1 MQISGMLE
9 LLHRPWPWYV
19 TGPFLGLVATGLLV
33 IGNKQLGVSSNFRH
47 LCAAALPRNVTF
59 FKYDWTRSGLWNLV
73 FAGGIVVGGFVGGVL
88 LASPEPVAI
97 TARAHADLVRLGVHD
112 FSGLVP
118 HQLFHW
124 GALLT
129 LKGWLL
135 IVGGGFLIGFGTA
148 YAGGCTSGHGITGL
162 ADLQLPSLIAV
173 VAFFAAGALASHF
186 LLPLLLSG

>member
-1 MQISGMLE
+1 MLE
-9 LLHRPWPWYV
+9 LLHHPWPWYV
-19 TGPFLGLVATGLLV
+19 TGPLLGLVATSLLV

-47 LCAAALPRNVTF
+47 LCAAVFPRNVEF
-59 FKYDWTRSGLWNLV
+59 FKYDWTRTGLWNLV
-73 FAGGIVVGGFVGGVL
+73 FAGGIVVGGFIGGVL
-88 LASPEPVAI
+88 LASPEPVAV
-97 TARAHADLVRLGVHD
+97 TARAHADLAGLGVHD
-112 FSGLVP
+112 FAGLVP

-148 YAGGCTSGHGITGL
+148 YAGGCSSGHGITGL

-186 LLPLLLSG
+186 LLPLLLTG

>member
-1 MQISGMLE
+1 MLE

-19 TGPFLGLVATGLLV
+19 TGPLLGLVAAALLV
-33 IGNKQLGVSSNFRH
+33 IGNKPLGVSSNFRH
-47 LCAAALPRNVTF
+47 LCAAAFPHNVTF
-59 FKYDWTRSGLWNLV
+59 FQYDWKRSGLWNLV
-73 FAGGIVVGGFVGGVL
+73 FVGGIVVGGFIGGVL
-88 LASPEPVAI
+88 LANPEPVAI
-97 TARAHADLVRLGVHD
+97 TARAHADLAGLGVHD
-112 FSGLVP
+112 FTGLVP

-129 LKGWLL
+129 PKGFLL

-162 ADLQLPSLIAV
+162 ADLQLPSLIAT

-186 LLPLLLSG
+186 LLPLLISG

>member
-1 MQISGMLE
+1 M
-9 LLHRPWPWYV
+9 
-19 TGPFLGLVATGLLV
+19 GLVAVCLLV
-33 IGNKQLGVSSNFRH
+33 TGNIPLAAAGYFRL

-59 FKYDWTRSGLWNLV
+59 FKCDWTRSGLWNLV
-73 FAGGIVVGGFVGGVL
+73 FAGGIVAGGFVGGVL

-97 TARAHADLVRLGVHD
+97 TARAHADLASLGVHD
-112 FSGLVP
+112 FSGLIP

-124 GALLT
+124 GTLLT

-186 LLPLLLSG
+186 LLPLLLTG